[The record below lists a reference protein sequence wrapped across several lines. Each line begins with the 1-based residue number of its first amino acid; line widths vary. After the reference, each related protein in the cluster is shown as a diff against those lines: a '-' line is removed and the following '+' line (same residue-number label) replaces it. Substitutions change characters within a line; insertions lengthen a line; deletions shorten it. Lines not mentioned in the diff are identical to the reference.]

1 MITHRVKSV
10 KAGFTLVELLVV
22 IFIIGIL
29 SAIIFPRFG
38 GMREKARDTERMTD
52 VRQIQNALERHYNQK
67 NYYPANLNKL
77 KTFMPEVSTTDPKDV
92 PYTYGLPGRCAS
104 GSGTGLYSLSFTA
117 ENPDTF
123 EGDTTVTVNGSTVCV
138 DLIHVN

>member
-1 MITHRVKSV
+1 MNIFFSNNHRK
-10 KAGFTLVELLVV
+10 GFTLVELLVV

-52 VRQIQNALERHYNQK
+52 VRQIQNALEQYFNRNGG
-67 NYYPANLNKL
+67 YPSDTSRLSD
-77 KTFMPEVSTTDPKDV
+77 FMPSVPTDPKDKNV
-92 PYTYGLPGRCAS
+92 SYVYSLGERCT
-104 GSGTGLYSLSFTA
+104 GGTGLYSLSFTA

-123 EGDTTVTVNGSTVCV
+123 EGDTTVTVNGSNVCV
-138 DLIHVN
+138 DLIRVN